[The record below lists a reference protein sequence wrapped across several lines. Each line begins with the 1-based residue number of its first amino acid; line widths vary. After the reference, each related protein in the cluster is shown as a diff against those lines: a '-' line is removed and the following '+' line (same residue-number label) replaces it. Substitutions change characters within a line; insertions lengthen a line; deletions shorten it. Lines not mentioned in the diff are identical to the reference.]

1 MQTDFIVRHREA
13 AIVLA
18 KSLEVRVADLPSVI
32 GSSFGDVYAY
42 LGRHRVATAEPPFI
56 IYQGQPGPENA
67 PFPIQI
73 CAPISLPME
82 PPPGW
87 TCTTLPA
94 GLFASVIHVGPYDS
108 LGIAYDDLT
117 AWIGRQGLAVGGPPR
132 EVYLSDPSTPP
143 QETRTVVEF
152 PVVEAGAR
160 VAVEAAAR

>member
-1 MQTDFIVRHREA
+1 MQTDFRVRTREV

-18 KSLEVRVADLPSVI
+18 KSLEVRVSDLPKVI

-42 LGRHRVATAEPPFI
+42 LGHHRVTTSEAPFI
-56 IYQGQPGPENA
+56 VYHGQPGPENA
-67 PFPIQI
+67 PVPIEI

-87 TCTTLPA
+87 TCTTLPG

-108 LGIAYDDLT
+108 LGEAYDDLA
-117 AWIGRQGLAVGGPPR
+117 AWIGRQGLAVAGAPR

-143 QETRTVVEF
+143 GQTRTVVEF

-160 VAVEAAAR
+160 VAVEAAR